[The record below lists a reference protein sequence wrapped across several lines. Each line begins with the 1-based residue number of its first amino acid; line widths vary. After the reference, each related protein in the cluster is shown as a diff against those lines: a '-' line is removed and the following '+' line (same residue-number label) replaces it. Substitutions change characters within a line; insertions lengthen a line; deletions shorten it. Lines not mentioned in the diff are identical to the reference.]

1 MRNKKLFNRLMAII
15 MCSTLTVS
23 TPIMTYA
30 TETENVEETLQTAE
44 EPQAD
49 ENGFVIE
56 GSVLTR
62 YVGTA
67 EHVVVPE
74 GVTQIGVYAF
84 KGCSGLKEVTI
95 PDSVTRIEANAFEEC
110 TTLTKITIPDSVTII
125 GAYAFNGCSGLTEIA
140 IPNGVTTLGRATFG
154 GCTSLTKV
162 TIPSSVTTFT
172 DRVFIG
178 CTSLTEI
185 TIPDSVKTIGD
196 YTFSGCSQL
205 KEITIPN
212 TVTYIGDGAFEG
224 CSGLTI
230 YGEKDS
236 VAHEYAQENGIEFK
250 VLGEENEDSEQSEF
264 IIENGVLTR
273 YVGTAE
279 HVVVPEGVTKID
291 VYAFAGSEMVSVK
304 LPKSLQTIVSFAF
317 WDCENLEH
325 VEFSSAVSGIMSF
338 AFAECKS
345 LKSIELPNGL
355 TEISSGIVAYCSSLE
370 TVVIPD
376 SVTKIWRG
384 AFTAC
389 TSLKKI
395 VIPDS
400 VEMIYPSA
408 FAESWIYEDDMASPK
423 GQMDITICGSEGSY
437 AQQFAEAY
445 EFKFELLSEEPETPE
460 QPNEDVEIPNDKTG
474 IPDKALYN
482 GILKEADTNKDGK
495 LTVKEAEAVEGLSL
509 SKLGISDLTG
519 LSYCKNIATLY
530 LDDNNISNISELSKI
545 ESIYDCDLSGNNIS
559 DISPLVKVNIGMLNL
574 SNNKIGDIS
583 AFASFESKSWYGELN
598 LSNNNIRNID
608 ALEGFGIGTL
618 YLSNNNIRDISV
630 LDKIT
635 IGNSVKTDGNPIG
648 EKETYTK
655 EQFNKLLGE
664 NSTSDVVIEANDN
677 ITITFGKGTM
687 KEVDGVTS
695 YDFTATTTNDYK
707 ASKLPTSVKEGEFV
721 LKISYNYSGKLP
733 ADASVKIFVGKEYNG
748 KTLYYSLLK
757 EDGTL
762 TETQKAVVEDGY
774 MTVTQSHCSDWI
786 ITTTNPTSENN
797 QNNGGQDN
805 NNQNDNSDNKDN
817 SNENKN
823 DNSDGKDD
831 SNENKNESPDTGE
844 NNAWVSTILL
854 LMSVALLGIAKK
866 RKNF

>member
-44 EPQAD
+44 ETQAD
-49 ENGFVIE
+49 ENGFVIK
-56 GSVLTR
+56 GSVLTD

-74 GVTQIGVYAF
+74 GVESIGVYAF

-95 PDSVTRIEANAFEEC
+95 PDGVTRIEANAFEEC

-212 TVTYIGDGAFEG
+212 TVTYIGDGAFYG

-230 YGEKDS
+230 SGEKDS
-236 VAHEYAQENGIEFK
+236 VAHQYAQENGIEFK

-279 HVVVPEGVTKID
+279 HVVVPEGVTEIAM
-291 VYAFAGSEMVSVK
+291 YGFSGCQMVSVK
-304 LPKSLQTIVSFAF
+304 LPKSLQKVGWHGFSG
-317 WDCENLEH
+317 CENLTN
-325 VEFSSAVSGIMSF
+325 VEFLSSSLSMEDM
-338 AFAECKS
+338 AFIWCGS
-345 LKSIELPNGL
+345 LKSVELPNGL
-355 TEISSGIVAYCSSLE
+355 ITIPRGTFAYCSSLE
-370 TVVIPD
+370 N
-376 SVTKIWRG
+376 
-384 AFTAC
+384 
-389 TSLKKI
+389 I

-400 VEMIYPSA
+400 VAEIGYGAFSACTSLGKIAIPDSVTTIDETA
-408 FAESWIYEDDMASPK
+408 FAEEWGYEGELPPE
-423 GQMDITICGSEGSY
+423 GQMDITICGTEGSY
-437 AQQFAEAY
+437 AQQYAETY
-445 EFKFELLSEEPETPE
+445 GFKFELLGEEPETPE
-460 QPNEDVEIPNDKTG
+460 QPEVPEQPQT
-474 IPDKALYN
+474 P
-482 GILKEADTNKDGK
+482 
-495 LTVKEAEAVEGLSL
+495 
-509 SKLGISDLTG
+509 
-519 LSYCKNIATLY
+519 
-530 LDDNNISNISELSKI
+530 
-545 ESIYDCDLSGNNIS
+545 IY
-559 DISPLVKVNIGMLNL
+559 
-574 SNNKIGDIS
+574 
-583 AFASFESKSWYGELN
+583 
-598 LSNNNIRNID
+598 
-608 ALEGFGIGTL
+608 T
-618 YLSNNNIRDISV
+618 
-630 LDKIT
+630 T
-635 IGNSVKTDGNPIG
+635 
-648 EKETYTK
+648 
-655 EQFNKLLGE
+655 EQFDKLLEE
-664 NSTSDVVIEANDN
+664 NTKSDVVIEANDN

-733 ADASVKIFVGKEYNG
+733 ANASVKIFVGKEYNG

-774 MTVTQSHCSDWI
+774 ITVTQSHCSDWI
-786 ITTTNPTSENN
+786 ITTTNPASEND

-805 NNQNDNSDNKDN
+805 NNQNDNSNGKDDSNNNQNDN
-817 SNENKN
+817 SNGKDDSNNNQN

-844 NNAWVSTILL
+844 NNAWVSGILL
-854 LMSVALLGIAKK
+854 VMSVVLLGIARK
-866 RKNF
+866 RKIS